1 MICTKQRAGLYG
13 GRTLEG
19 ISRRVARVRCAGG
32 SCGSAAHARAAVCVT
47 FHVHAACESLFAAVG
62 AMGRVGRALVWSI
75 PMSTREAHLK
85 MRMKK

>member
-1 MICTKQRAGLYG
+1 MYG

-47 FHVHAACESLFAAVG
+47 FNVACACELLCGMVG